1 MKANLKVF
9 GPYGVKPRVREE
21 MEKDFQ
27 EWIKDKSIALKDIL
41 PATASL
47 PDRTTLL
54 LIFYNEEGDERGT
67 AET

>member
-1 MKANLKVF
+1 MKVDLKVF

-27 EWIKDKSIALKDIL
+27 EWTKDKSLNVKDIL
-41 PATASL
+41 PVTAAL

-54 LIFYNEEGDERGT
+54 LIFHNKGKDQKVVAR
-67 AET
+67 